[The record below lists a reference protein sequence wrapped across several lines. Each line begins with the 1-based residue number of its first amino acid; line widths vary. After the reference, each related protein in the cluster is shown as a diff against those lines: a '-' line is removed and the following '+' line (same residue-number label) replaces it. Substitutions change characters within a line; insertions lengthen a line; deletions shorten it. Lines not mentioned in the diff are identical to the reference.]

1 MLFLLKE
8 GLMNNEDFI
17 FLRIMMELNKYIRRL
32 LPNFP
37 KKESVLKNSI
47 EKNLYEMFECIL
59 AFNIQ
64 TTPRL
69 KEKYLKEFSIKL
81 AMLDI
86 YIKDSYHGKYIS
98 SKQMKAIAN
107 KEIDLK
113 KICVSLMKGVK
124 KNG

>member
-1 MLFLLKE
+1 
-8 GLMNNEDFI
+8 MNNEDFI

-37 KKESVLKNSI
+37 KKESVLKNSM
-47 EKNLYEMFECIL
+47 EKNLYEMFECIFS
-59 AFNIQ
+59 FNIQ

-69 KEKYLKEFSIKL
+69 KEKYLKDFSVKL

-86 YIKDSYHGKYIS
+86 YVKDAYHAKYIS

-113 KICVSLMKGVK
+113 KICVTLMKGIK

>member
-1 MLFLLKE
+1 MLFYWKE
-8 GLMNNEDFI
+8 GFMNNEDFI

-37 KKESVLKNSI
+37 KKESVLKNSM
-47 EKNLYEMFECIL
+47 EKNLYEMFECIFS
-59 AFNIQ
+59 FNIQ

-69 KEKYLKEFSIKL
+69 KEKYLKDFSVKL

-86 YIKDSYHGKYIS
+86 YVKDAYHAKYIS

-113 KICVSLMKGVK
+113 KICVTLMKGIK